1 MNKAVRLSMI
11 GAGVCVAVV
20 ILALGLFISTFDI
33 NNYKGFVSR
42 LVKIQTGREL
52 TFGGEIGLT
61 VFPRLGVRM
70 NDVSLSN
77 APGFADEPMLVARE
91 ARLEVRIL
99 PLLSGSVRFGH
110 LDLSGVSLALERDA
124 EGETNWND
132 LIKSATK
139 DSREGKKTHA
149 TAKDDEAFVL
159 EIAGVSLADS
169 TLTWNDRMS
178 GTSLTLTDC
187 NLTTGAI
194 GGLEPFPVKAGC
206 AFRGTTPA
214 LDGQLEAIAN
224 VNLKLDS
231 GQISLTDLDLT
242 ASAKGADVPG
252 GSVAAEAKAGAVSLD
267 LHKENLKVDAMTV
280 TAYGATARVDGA
292 LAGFDAARRI
302 TATVTLDQLNGREVL
317 AALGLDQPETA
328 DASAL
333 TRVGG
338 TAQIVVDGD
347 GFEIKDMH
355 ATVDETSVSG
365 SLSHRQAESAPT
377 GVIRIQIGTLD
388 LDRYLPPETAAR
400 NSGAQGATGAAVSP
414 QILDTDTLRSLSLDL
429 EAVADSLRVRG
440 IRLEQVTAAL
450 KAQHGVVRITPV
462 TAALYGGKLSA
473 GATINAQSAQPR
485 TDCIIGLDRVD
496 VAGLSR
502 DTLGSEEYKG
512 LLSFNGAVTC
522 QGERLDAMLASM
534 NGKTGMTL
542 ADGVFPGVDLLGM
555 AKTTHASRGRK
566 DGTVESDKSDTTRFG
581 SITGTGTIADGVIR
595 NRDLEIKAPGLRADG
610 QGAVA
615 LTTGVIDYLIKVKLV
630 ASSEGQGGKASGDLY
645 GVMVPIRV
653 KGTLANPTYRVSIS
667 EYVKA
672 LGGAVIDTAGS
683 VIDTAGSVIGGVAGV
698 IKGVG
703 KAIVGGDSDNSSDSG
718 EKKKSRFLGIF

>member
-11 GAGVCVAVV
+11 GAGVCVAVI

-42 LVKIQTGREL
+42 LVNKQTGRGL

-139 DSREGKKTHA
+139 DSRQGKKTHA
-149 TAKDDEAFVL
+149 TAKDDGAFVL

-194 GGLEPFPVKAGC
+194 GGSEPFPVKAGC
-206 AFRGTTPA
+206 AFSGTTPA
-214 LDGQLEAIAN
+214 LDGQLGATSD
-224 VNLKLDS
+224 VTLKLDS
-231 GQISLTDLDLT
+231 GQISLAGLDLT

-252 GSVAAEAKAGAVSLD
+252 GSVAAEAKAQAVLLD
-267 LHKENLKVDAMTV
+267 IHKENITVDAMTV
-280 TAYGATARVDGA
+280 TAYGATARVDGD
-292 LAGFDAARRI
+292 LTGFDAARRI
-302 TATVTLDQLNGREVL
+302 AATVTLDQFNGREVL
-317 AALGLDQPETA
+317 AALGVDQPETA
-328 DASAL
+328 DAAAL

-338 TAQIVVDGD
+338 TAQVVVDGD
-347 GFEIKDMH
+347 GFEIKGMH
-355 ATVDETSVSG
+355 ATVDETTVSG
-365 SLSHRQAESAPT
+365 SLLHRESESAPT
-377 GVIRIQIGTLD
+377 GVIRLEIGNLD
-388 LDRYLPPETAAR
+388 LDRYLPPESASTS
-400 NSGAQGATGAAVSP
+400 SGTTGAAVSP
-414 QILDTDTLRSLSLDL
+414 QVLDTDTLRSLSLDL
-429 EAVADSLRVRG
+429 EAVADSLRVHG
-440 IRLEQVTAAL
+440 VRLEKVTASV

-473 GATINAQSAQPR
+473 GATINAQAAQPS

-555 AKTTHASRGRK
+555 AKTTHASRDQK
-566 DGTVESDKSDTTRFG
+566 DGTVESAKSDTTRFG